1 VRQICYATGSSG
13 ARPGRFPCLDD
24 TNCAAIVF
32 RESKIFISNFNI
44 LPEVTACCGRCSGM
58 IEPSG
63 AIDEDNPDCR
73 RQHSTAFALNSTGG
87 APQGDN
93 MDKPGMSWGINT
105 SGMKSGTTGL
115 SKDGMAKMGIKQER
129 HEARRT

>member
-1 VRQICYATGSSG
+1 
-13 ARPGRFPCLDD
+13 
-24 TNCAAIVF
+24 
-32 RESKIFISNFNI
+32 
-44 LPEVTACCGRCSGM
+44 M

-63 AIDEDNPDCR
+63 AIDEDNPDCG
-73 RQHSTAFALNSTGG
+73 RQDSTAFAQNSTGP

-115 SKDGMAKMGIKQER
+115 SKDGMAKKGMKQER